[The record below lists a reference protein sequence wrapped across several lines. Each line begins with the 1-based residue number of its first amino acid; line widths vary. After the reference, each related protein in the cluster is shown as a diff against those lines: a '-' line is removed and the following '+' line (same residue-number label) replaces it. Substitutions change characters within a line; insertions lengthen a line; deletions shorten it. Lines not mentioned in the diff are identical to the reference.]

1 MEQPFKRRRVSRRD
15 VQPRE
20 RTATTD
26 NHGQEWASFKLV
38 KENGPGTQLP
48 PYKGTPI
55 IESKSLNPPLNKPIP
70 SRKASRRGDLR
81 LPKIR
86 PRIYDANL
94 PETSAAGSVVQVV
107 VDTRGAT
114 LAKALVPAA
123 SAIVSLEGVGQLTVN
138 HNLAL
143 ASPLP
148 SSQFNAPAQQPT
160 TSGASQLA
168 NALNAATTINPSATQ
183 TSKALNSPD
192 PSSQQIFS
200 PQPSTPPSPSD
211 SLDSASLP
219 LFAALS
225 SAQFHALNV
234 GSQPTTVE
242 LIIPFPSSSNT
253 TCKRISFGCLS
264 CILILISSH
273 RRANHINYYSFRDYR
288 IKINPSAHND
298 NYTVFFTF

>member
-1 MEQPFKRRRVSRRD
+1 MEQPFKRRRVSRRN

-20 RTATTD
+20 RTATAD

-48 PYKGTPI
+48 LYKGTPI
-55 IESKSLNPPLNKPIP
+55 IDSESLNPPLNKPIP
-70 SRKASRRGDLR
+70 SRKALRRGDTR
-81 LPKIR
+81 LPRIR
-86 PRIYDANL
+86 PRLYNANL

-123 SAIVSLEGVGQLTVN
+123 STIVSLEGAGQLTVN
-138 HNLAL
+138 HNPAL

-160 TSGASQLA
+160 TSGA
-168 NALNAATTINPSATQ
+168 TTIDPSATQ
-183 TSKALNSPD
+183 TSTALNSPD

-200 PQPSTPPSPSD
+200 PQPSTPPSPSS
-211 SLDSASLP
+211 SLDSASSP

-234 GSQPTTVE
+234 DSQPTTVE

-253 TCKRISFGCLS
+253 TCKRISFGGVSCL
-264 CILILISSH
+264 LILIPSH
-273 RRANHINYYSFRDYR
+273 WRANHINYYSFKDYR
-288 IKINPSAHND
+288 VQIYPSTHNN